1 VVECAR
7 RREHFLRHPLFI
19 YIVAYLLS
27 IEKAQHRHNN
37 ACGKLNNLL
46 KHSFSIQTGTPD
58 FFLAAAVSGGWPI
71 IKNSAIFTK
80 MVGDHQED
88 VESLKAALSSLGSFV
103 VFPSVGKINVRLD
116 VQIMVAK
123 TKPTDI
129 ENIKVQYRQ
138 LC

>member
-1 VVECAR
+1 
-7 RREHFLRHPLFI
+7 
-19 YIVAYLLS
+19 
-27 IEKAQHRHNN
+27 
-37 ACGKLNNLL
+37 
-46 KHSFSIQTGTPD
+46 
-58 FFLAAAVSGGWPI
+58 
-71 IKNSAIFTK
+71 